1 MFFNGLFAFF
11 GLIVKVGLRLC
22 CVLVQILT
30 FGLIRCHVDIVKI
43 LPFLFYYFCALLRN
57 AFWTSGSASL
67 NKLDAVER
75 FLVALDELRLSSY
88 ELLAWSRYTKF
99 FLYTECNFKTCRVMY
114 VCWKWMVSFTFCPNE
129 G

>member
-43 LPFLFYYFCALLRN
+43 LPLLFLC
-57 AFWTSGSASL
+57 SSKECIL
-67 NKLDAVER
+67 NFRKC
-75 FLVALDELRLSSY
+75 
-88 ELLAWSRYTKF
+88 F
-99 FLYTECNFKTCRVMY
+99 FE
-114 VCWKWMVSFTFCPNE
+114 
-129 G
+129 